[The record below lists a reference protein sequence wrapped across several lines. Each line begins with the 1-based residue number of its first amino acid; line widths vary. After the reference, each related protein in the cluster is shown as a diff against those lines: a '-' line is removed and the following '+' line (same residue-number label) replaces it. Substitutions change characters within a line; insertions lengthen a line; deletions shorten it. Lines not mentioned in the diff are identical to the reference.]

1 MIKKFLKI
9 FTKSN
14 INSPNRLQNL
24 KNDPEIKKIFN
35 SINEYSTESEILFV
49 GGCVRQNILGEK
61 IEDIDLATN
70 LNPDEVVNCLDKN
83 NIKHID
89 VGKKYGTIT
98 AIIEKEKFE
107 ITSLRKDVKT
117 DGRFAEFQYC
127 KDWKEDAKRRDFTFN
142 SIYSNLNEELFDPF
156 NGKKDLL
163 NGWVKFIGNP
173 ATRIKED
180 YLRILRYIRF
190 FLIYSK
196 NNHSEEIKKI
206 IKQNE
211 SGFSL
216 VESIFVLVIS
226 SALLVIAA
234 PKLEI
239 PVRKSIEEIKNYSK
253 VGFDSLRRSAD
264 VSKELRLLQEKL
276 NIRSYLYA
284 AKNLYMSDSI
294 FPKSAGD
301 LQRFTKVS
309 GCYLTQKK
317 ITNDNLRNCREL
329 GNNSTATSWESKNR
343 NYWVRM
349 YSEDLIFNV
358 QSIPFIDDEKGVLGC
373 FNSKTGIVATKIFK
387 KDKVKI
393 NTFRC

>member
-1 MIKKFLKI
+1 MRNNLSIKK
-9 FTKSN
+9 
-14 INSPNRLQNL
+14 RLFNL
-24 KNDPEIKKIFN
+24 D
-35 SINEYSTESEILFV
+35 
-49 GGCVRQNILGEK
+49 
-61 IEDIDLATN
+61 
-70 LNPDEVVNCLDKN
+70 
-83 NIKHID
+83 
-89 VGKKYGTIT
+89 
-98 AIIEKEKFE
+98 
-107 ITSLRKDVKT
+107 
-117 DGRFAEFQYC
+117 
-127 KDWKEDAKRRDFTFN
+127 
-142 SIYSNLNEELFDPF
+142 
-156 NGKKDLL
+156 
-163 NGWVKFIGNP
+163 
-173 ATRIKED
+173 
-180 YLRILRYIRF
+180 
-190 FLIYSK
+190 
-196 NNHSEEIKKI
+196 
-206 IKQNE
+206 E

-216 VESIFVLVIS
+216 VESIFVLAIS

-239 PVRKSIEEIKNYSK
+239 PVRKTIEGIKNYSK

-329 GNNSTATSWESKNR
+329 GNNSTATSWGSKNR

-358 QSIPFIDDEKGVLGC
+358 QSISFIDDEKGVLGC
-373 FNSKTGIVATKIFK
+373 FNSKTGIVVTKIFK

-393 NTFRC
+393 NTLKC